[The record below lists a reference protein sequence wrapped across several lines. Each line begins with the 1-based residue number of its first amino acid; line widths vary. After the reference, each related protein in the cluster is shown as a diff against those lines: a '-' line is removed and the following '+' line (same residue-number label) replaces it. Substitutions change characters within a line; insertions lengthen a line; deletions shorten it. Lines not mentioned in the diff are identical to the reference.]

1 MKSFLESDFLTDNQF
16 TKESVF
22 SIFMPN
28 TYEFYWNST
37 SDDFRNRMLK
47 YFKSY
52 WTVDR
57 KKKAKSLN
65 LSPIDVS
72 ILASIVQRE
81 TPKVDERPTISGV
94 YYNRLEKKMKLQ
106 ADPTVVYTIKQ
117 KNGFDKKIRRVL
129 YKDLRIDSPYNTY
142 KYKGLPLDQ
151 YICQI

>member
-1 MKSFLESDFLTDNQF
+1 MKSFLESDFTDNQF

-57 KKKAKSLN
+57 KRKPN
-65 LSPIDVS
+65 H
-72 ILASIVQRE
+72 
-81 TPKVDERPTISGV
+81 
-94 YYNRLEKKMKLQ
+94 
-106 ADPTVVYTIKQ
+106 
-117 KNGFDKKIRRVL
+117 
-129 YKDLRIDSPYNTY
+129 
-142 KYKGLPLDQ
+142 
-151 YICQI
+151 

>member
-1 MKSFLESDFLTDNQF
+1 MRFENIPINVTFNNLERLEDLASKISKLIEPDSISLMKSFLESDFLTDNQF

-57 KKKAKSLN
+57 KRKPN
-65 LSPIDVS
+65 H
-72 ILASIVQRE
+72 
-81 TPKVDERPTISGV
+81 
-94 YYNRLEKKMKLQ
+94 
-106 ADPTVVYTIKQ
+106 
-117 KNGFDKKIRRVL
+117 
-129 YKDLRIDSPYNTY
+129 
-142 KYKGLPLDQ
+142 
-151 YICQI
+151 